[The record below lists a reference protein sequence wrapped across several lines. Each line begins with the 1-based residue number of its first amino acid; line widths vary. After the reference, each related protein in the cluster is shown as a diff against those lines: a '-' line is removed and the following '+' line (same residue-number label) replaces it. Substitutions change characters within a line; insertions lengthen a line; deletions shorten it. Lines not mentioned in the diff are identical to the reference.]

1 MIETFRK
8 SVIAVLSAFVMV
20 ACVDNDPFNSYGDDS
35 VNVTFTAALDNGNHG
50 SRAGESQSDLGVT
63 HVRYQVFT
71 STMQSGTINE
81 TFTPTAVSD
90 EITINGSQVNI
101 NVDFVKNQQYRI
113 VFLAYNKQKSESD
126 DYPYTIS
133 NDLTSLSIDYSKY
146 TAGHDLFYAVTGTL
160 QVDASGNLSEA
171 ARTVTLKRPYATIS
185 LGTEDETE
193 EYVSETVKVT
203 FAKDLYTH
211 LDLTTGYPA
220 AAGSVKEFFA
230 AVDMETTSSM
240 TVNNKPVYKFAS
252 FNVLTH
258 PTDTENTMS
267 FSLDADGVTK
277 TDIPVTLT
285 SNYLVKVAGDI
296 VEVRAWD
303 GVTFTAPKTVPD
315 KCSVTGYALHVETP
329 DQLAYLLTNGTTQT
343 LIHICN
349 DMDMGGHALST
360 VANLPEGTTISG
372 LNADGERKHVIFNL
386 QLNNVSGLFGGVA
399 NNLKINNLEIGGVTL
414 NSNSVNNT
422 GILLGKATGTLE
434 MTNVTVDGCTVNG
447 SRNVGGMVGY
457 IDGNAVFAGCVSRN
471 VTTTAS
477 GDPATVSAYTDYKT
491 TGAIVGVF
499 KGNTA
504 EETLTFDADCSV
516 EGYTTGAGAYVAENQ
531 SCWVA
536 DGEETWS
543 GTPEVKYDNALGNEE
558 FCRGT
563 VNYGAVRIVPH
574 WDGIRR
580 VAPLLDT
587 DNKTKLIYS
596 PFDLASLQGVTTT
609 HSAVTFKSDVDMS
622 SMVFEPIDKIQTLD
636 GENHTLYN
644 LKVDYMYDG
653 EGAAFIQTT
662 SGTTTHKNLNFY
674 GADIHTVHN
683 PNYKTPDYGVTNDG
697 GAGNAYAGTLVATCR
712 GDIYSVENVHASK
725 GKIYAVCKMGGLIGA
740 GWAETLTVTDCS
752 VDSYTLEN
760 YNPQVPNYYTL
771 QPEEYKDIHL
781 QPLQDNDI
789 TNGVLALAGIHKIPE
804 FGRVHLLQW
813 WYTCGEVGGLIGFVK
828 CETKADITR
837 CSVTNTAF
845 NCVGQPNKYAVA
857 NVWDKKDFSTENP
870 FQSGKKIFAKGS
882 TDIAGRHVNQFI
894 GDVVSARKE
903 SATIGYDVTITDYT
917 VNGNSYNGTAA
928 SATNSYSHN
937 YASGKYCEVVG
948 CAYYVGVDV
957 KVIVQLSHV
966 NDRASVLTI
975 NNGGVI
981 TTIEEEVGN
990 GSGIAWVG
998 GDFKDLEYNQ
1008 KKVHDGW
1015 DYSGWF
1021 PKEIY
1026 HYEYNVDSYY
1036 PTFP

>member
-315 KCSVTGYALHVETP
+315 KCSVTGYALHVESP
-329 DQLAYLLTNGTTQT
+329 DQLAHLLKNGTQATT
-343 LIHICN
+343 IHICA

-504 EETLTFDADCSV
+504 EETLTFDAGCSV

-580 VAPLLDT
+580 VAPIGTAADGT
-587 DNKTKLIYS
+587 VSTCEIWS
-596 PFDLASLQGVTTT
+596 PFDLAYLQGRALTT
-609 HSAVTFKSDVDMS
+609 VTFKSDVDMDGKGNDGAYNVPD
-622 SMVFEPIDKIQTLD
+622 VFKQSAYVSTDDKVYQPITSITNLD
-636 GENHTLYN
+636 GKMSDTENYAIYN
-644 LKVDYMYDG
+644 LCISRLNCETG
-653 EGAAFIQTT
+653 NAFISTADHN
-662 SGTTTHKNLNFY
+662 TTHKNLNLVGCQTVATHREVTTDAKAY
-674 GADIHTVHN
+674 GAIFVSTFDATNYVMDNIHAVDC
-683 PNYKTPDYGVTNDG
+683 KVF
-697 GAGNAYAGTLVATCR
+697 ALQKIGTLASRVSGSTTLKNCSVTGCYIENYECKISERFDSGQRDVA
-712 GDIYSVENVHASK
+712 GYSVR
-725 GKIYAVCKMGGLIGA
+725 IYA
-740 GWAETLTVTDCS
+740 D
-752 VDSYTLEN
+752 
-760 YNPQVPNYYTL
+760 YY
-771 QPEEYKDIHL
+771 PH
-781 QPLQDNDI
+781 
-789 TNGVLALAGIHKIPE
+789 
-804 FGRVHLLQW
+804 
-813 WYTCGEVGGLIGFVK
+813 GEVGGMFGFVQGSATISD
-828 CETKADITR
+828 CN
-837 CSVTNTAF
+837 VNNTIVHAY
-845 NCVGQPNKYAVA
+845 GQD
-857 NVWDKKDFSTENP
+857 DKMGTVEGNTIA
-870 FQSGKKIFAKGS
+870 KIG
-882 TDIAGRHVNQFI
+882 IAMIGYFLVPGRHVSTFI
-894 GDVVSARKE
+894 GDVR
-903 SATIGYDVTITDYT
+903 ATGAITI
-917 VNGNSYNGTAA
+917 
-928 SATNSYSHN
+928 
-937 YASGKYCEVVG
+937 
-948 CAYYVGVDV
+948 
-957 KVIVQLSHV
+957 
-966 NDRASVLTI
+966 DRC
-975 NNGGVI
+975 
-981 TTIEEEVGN
+981 
-990 GSGIAWVG
+990 
-998 GDFKDLEYNQ
+998 
-1008 KKVHDGW
+1008 
-1015 DYSGWF
+1015 
-1021 PKEIY
+1021 
-1026 HYEYNVDSYY
+1026 NVDSQTKCTNRFDSHNKTYTSLGQCYY
-1036 PTFP
+1036 IFVLDNGGSVKVDGKSLTLANCNRYTKR